1 MKKIIYIITLIISVI
16 TLSACSNSNETTI
29 SVIATSIPH
38 GEILEFAR
46 PYLEERGFELE
57 IIITSDY
64 YFPNPAVAAG
74 DADANFFQHVPFLS
88 KYNSENPS
96 AQLEVAAYVHI
107 EPIGLYSK
115 TITSLES
122 IPQGASILLSNSVS
136 DHGRALNL
144 LRAAGLIT
152 LSETFD
158 ILSTTLNFSEVIT
171 SNPKQLVFRTDVAP
185 DFLISA
191 YNSNEADLY
200 IINSNYALEGG
211 LNPVEDSIFIE
222 ETTNNPYVNIV
233 AALESNLNSEKI
245 KALIEVLAL
254 DEVKAFIESQYQ
266 GSVIPASNNA

>member
-1 MKKIIYIITLIISVI
+1 MKKIIYIITLILSVF
-16 TLSACSNSNETTI
+16 TLSACNNSNETTI

-38 GEILEFAR
+38 AEILEYAR
-46 PYLEERGFELE
+46 PYLEDKGFDLD

-88 KYNSENPS
+88 KYNTENPN
-96 AQLEVAAYVHI
+96 APLEIAAYVHI

-115 TITSLES
+115 TITSLEA
-122 IPQGASILLSNSVS
+122 IPQGATILLSNSVS

-144 LRAAGLIT
+144 LSSAGLIT
-152 LSETFD
+152 LSSTFD

-171 SNPKQLVFRTDVAP
+171 SNPKQLIFRTDVAP

-222 ETTNNPYVNIV
+222 STENNPYVNIV
-233 AALESNLNSEKI
+233 AALESNLNSDKI
-245 KALIEVLAL
+245 KVLIEVLSLPAIRT
-254 DEVKAFIESQYQ
+254 FIESRYQ
-266 GSVIPASNNA
+266 GSVIPA

>member
-1 MKKIIYIITLIISVI
+1 MKKILYIITLIFALFTI
-16 TLSACSNSNETTI
+16 SACSNSNETTI
-29 SVIATSIPH
+29 QVIATSIPH

-46 PYLEERGFELE
+46 PYLKEKGYDLK

-88 KYNSENPS
+88 KYNTENPN
-96 AQLEVAAYVHI
+96 AQLSIAAFIHI

-115 TITSLES
+115 SITSLAS
-122 IPQGASILLSNSVS
+122 IPQGATVLLSNSVS

-144 LRAAGLIT
+144 LQSAGLIT
-152 LSETFD
+152 LSPTFD
-158 ILSTTLNFSEVIT
+158 ILSTTQNFNEVIT
-171 SNPKQLVFRTDVAP
+171 SNPKQLVLRTDVAP

-211 LNPVEDSIFIE
+211 LNPLEDSIFIE
-222 ETTNNPYVNIV
+222 STENNPYVNIV
-233 AALESNLNSEKI
+233 AALESKLESAKI
-245 KALIEVLAL
+245 KALIEVLSLPA
-254 DEVKAFIESQYQ
+254 VKAFIESKYA
-266 GSVIPASNNA
+266 GAVIPA